1 MFPHASI
8 PLLVPEYIES
18 LLAPNTPLMPPD
30 TTQMAPTPPRSP
42 PMFPHAS
49 IPLLVPEYIES
60 LLAPNTP
67 LMPPDT
73 TQMAPTPLGAP
84 QCSLIPLYPFW
95 SLST

>member
-1 MFPHASI
+1 MFPHAPI

-42 PMFPHAS
+42 QCSLM
-49 IPLLVPEYIES
+49 PLYPFWFLSTES

-84 QCSLIPLYPFW
+84 QCSLMPLYPFW